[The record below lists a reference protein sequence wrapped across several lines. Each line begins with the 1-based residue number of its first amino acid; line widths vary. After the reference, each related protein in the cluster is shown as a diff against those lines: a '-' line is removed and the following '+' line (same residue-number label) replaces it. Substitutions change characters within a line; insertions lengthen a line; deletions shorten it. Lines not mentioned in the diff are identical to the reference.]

1 LLRWQLLDNFN
12 LMMTSDDSW
21 IKCQHKDPGLT
32 YPASGCRYNNEHKN
46 DQSNQ
51 DSMHKLCL
59 MNVVFFDNKGRD
71 THNLHSFAGG
81 HKFKKGNFEMNIAN
95 SNTPRA
101 QTKYI

>member
-1 LLRWQLLDNFN
+1 
-12 LMMTSDDSW
+12 
-21 IKCQHKDPGLT
+21 
-32 YPASGCRYNNEHKN
+32 
-46 DQSNQ
+46 
-51 DSMHKLCL
+51 MHKLCL